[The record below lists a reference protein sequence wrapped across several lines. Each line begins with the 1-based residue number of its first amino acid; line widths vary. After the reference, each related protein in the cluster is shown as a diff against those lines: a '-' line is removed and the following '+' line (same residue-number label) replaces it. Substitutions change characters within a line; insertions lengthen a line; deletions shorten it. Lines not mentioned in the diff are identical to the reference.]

1 MNYGQ
6 FKENKHECYKM
17 VDGCRLVGTNYPTTR
32 KLHSLTAGFAI
43 LTNADY
49 N

>member
-17 VDGCRLVGTNYPTTR
+17 VDGCRLVGTIIRPLENYTV
-32 KLHSLTAGFAI
+32 
-43 LTNADY
+43 
-49 N
+49 